1 MRRLL
6 AGPRSALASSPS
18 AEGTCRRQV
27 SALHRV
33 ANELQLPNEL
43 WRRDEPSRCRAAW
56 WRCPWCNSRFWRP
69 WAPGIEWRCGLG
81 WPALLATC
89 AAAWVRRQWLDP
101 LRLDQ
106 QPLLSGLFA
115 SDRRGVGV
123 EIGGLG
129 PLEPGSPIPI
139 CLEKGGFR
147 DKLFLWTIT
156 FISVSAQKSRKT
168 AGPQGLRPSSWARS
182 CAARALPKSLQYLCV
197 YRLLAKTGRQEPGFI
212 QPAKAIRYRLKSR
225 AGRRPL
231 KHR

>member
-1 MRRLL
+1 MNRTRWRVARSGISSADVPVCGIVVKIDSRRSPQTKSIDLARWKNCDRKPVDKKIGHVERWIMRRLL

-106 QPLLSGLFA
+106 
-115 SDRRGVGV
+115 
-123 EIGGLG
+123 IG
-129 PLEPGSPIPI
+129 
-139 CLEKGGFR
+139 
-147 DKLFLWTIT
+147 
-156 FISVSAQKSRKT
+156 
-168 AGPQGLRPSSWARS
+168 
-182 CAARALPKSLQYLCV
+182 RAHV
-197 YRLLAKTGRQEPGFI
+197 
-212 QPAKAIRYRLKSR
+212 
-225 AGRRPL
+225 
-231 KHR
+231 